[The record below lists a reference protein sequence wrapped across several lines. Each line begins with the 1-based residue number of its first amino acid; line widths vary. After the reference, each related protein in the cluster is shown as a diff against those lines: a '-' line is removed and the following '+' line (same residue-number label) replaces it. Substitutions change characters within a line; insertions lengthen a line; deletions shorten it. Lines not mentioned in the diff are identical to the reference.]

1 MSAGTAPLRRL
12 RGLLP
17 AFRPYRGRVALGIT
31 AILLSVAFG
40 LLAPQLIGAA
50 VDAFRRNPSHAAL
63 LRYALGLVGV
73 AAVQGIF
80 SFVQRRVLVGVSRD
94 IEVDLRDRY
103 FAHLER
109 QPPAFFQERAT
120 GDLMAR
126 ATSDLNAVRMLCGP
140 AIMYSSQTLFTAIG
154 ALLAMA
160 RLDLPLTG
168 VALAALPA
176 VAGATKVF
184 GERIHHRYERV
195 QQGFARLT
203 ARVQESLAGARVVRA
218 YAQEEAERRAFGELN
233 AAYLEENRRLVRI
246 TAAFHPLLQVLV
258 GCGFV
263 AVLYFGGRQIHAG
276 AITVGEFVAFNF
288 FLAKLVWP
296 MIAIGWVINLVQRGA
311 ASFGRLLEILE
322 VEPAVADHEPLVRG
336 ARLRGAVSCR
346 GLVFA
351 YQPGGEPVLGP
362 LAFEVPAGGSLG
374 LVGATGAGKSTLL
387 SLLPRLWEPPEGSL
401 FLDGID
407 VRRLPLAELR
417 AAIAMVPQES
427 FLFSATL
434 AENIAFGRPEASAA
448 EILEAAHLAGLEPD
462 LEALP
467 NGLDTVVGERGLTL
481 SGGQK
486 QRVALARALL
496 RRPRVLLLDDCLS
509 AVDAATEAR
518 VLGNLARAGEGRTVL
533 VVSHRIAAVA
543 ACDLVLVLAAGRITE
558 RGTPAELLAAGGA
571 YAELARLQTLEE
583 ELAAV

>member
-1 MSAGTAPLRRL
+1 MRKLL
-12 RGLLP
+12 GLLP
-17 AFRPYRGRVALGIT
+17 AFRPYRGRVALGVA
-31 AILLSVAFG
+31 AILLSVLFG
-40 LLAPQLIGAA
+40 LAAPQLIGAA
-50 VDAFRRNPSHAAL
+50 VDAFRREGDRAAL
-63 LRYALGLVGV
+63 WRYALGLVGV
-73 AAVQGIF
+73 AAVQGVF
-80 SFVQRRVLVGVSRD
+80 SFVQRRVLVAVSRD

-109 QPPAFFQERAT
+109 QPPAFYQVRAT

-154 ALLAMA
+154 ALVAMA
-160 RLDLPLTG
+160 RIDLALTG

-184 GERIHHRYERV
+184 GARIHRRYERV
-195 QQGFARLT
+195 QGAFSRLT
-203 ARVQESLAGARVVRA
+203 SRVQENLAGARVVRA
-218 YAQEEAERRAFGELN
+218 YAQEEAERRAFGRLN
-233 AAYLEENRRLVRI
+233 DEYLEENRRLVAI

-258 GCGFV
+258 GGAFV
-263 AVLYFGGRQIHAG
+263 AVLYLGGRQIRAG

-311 ASFGRLLEILE
+311 ASFARLLEILE
-322 VEPAVADHEPLVRG
+322 VEPEVRDRAPLVAGHPIAGAVAF
-336 ARLRGAVSCR
+336 R
-346 GLVFA
+346 GLAFA
-351 YQPGGEPVLGP
+351 YGPEGPRVLGP
-362 LAFEVPAGGSLG
+362 LDVEVPAGGSLG
-374 LVGATGAGKSTLL
+374 IVGPTGAGKSTLL
-387 SLLPRLWEPPEGSL
+387 SLLPRLWEPPEGTL
-401 FLDGID
+401 LLDGID

-417 AAIAMVPQES
+417 AAIAVVPQES

-434 AENIAFGRPEASAA
+434 AENVAFGRPEAGEA
-448 EILEAAHLAGLEPD
+448 EIREAAALAGLEPD

-467 NGLDTVVGERGLTL
+467 RGLATVVGERGITL

-518 VLGNLARAGEGRTVL
+518 ILGNLARAGEGRTVF

-543 ACDLVLVLAAGRITE
+543 ACDLILVLEEGRIVE
-558 RGTPAELLAAGGA
+558 RGTHAELLAAGGA
-571 YAELARLQTLEE
+571 YAELARLQSLEE

>member
-1 MSAGTAPLRRL
+1 MRKLL
-12 RGLLP
+12 GLLP
-17 AFRPYRGRVALGIT
+17 AFRPYRGRMALGVV
-31 AILLSVAFG
+31 AIFLSVLVG
-40 LLAPQLIGAA
+40 LAAPHLIGAA
-50 VDAFRRNPSHAAL
+50 VDAFRREASGATL
-63 LRYALGLVGV
+63 WRYALGLVGV

-80 SFVQRRVLVGVSRD
+80 SFVQRRVLVAVSRD

-154 ALLAMA
+154 ALVAMSRIDLA
-160 RLDLPLTG
+160 LTG

-176 VAGATKVF
+176 VAAATKVF
-184 GERIHHRYERV
+184 GERIHRRYERV
-195 QQGFARLT
+195 QRGFSRLT

-218 YAQEEAERRAFGELN
+218 YAQEEAERRAFGRLN
-233 AAYLEENRRLVRI
+233 DEYLEENRRLVRI

-258 GCGFV
+258 GSAFV
-263 AVLYFGGRQIHAG
+263 AVLYVGGLQIRAG

-311 ASFGRLLEILE
+311 ASFARLLEILE
-322 VEPAVADHEPLVRG
+322 VEPEVADREPLVRG
-336 ARLRGAVSCR
+336 HRIEGAVALR

-351 YQPGGEPVLGP
+351 YSPGGAPVLGP
-362 LAFEVPAGGSLG
+362 LDVEVRAGGGLG
-374 LVGATGAGKSTLL
+374 IVGPTGAGKSTLL

-401 FLDGID
+401 LLDGVD

-417 AAIAMVPQES
+417 AAIAMVPQET

-434 AENIAFGRPEASAA
+434 AENVAFGRPDAGEEEIREAT
-448 EILEAAHLAGLEPD
+448 ELAGLGPD

-467 NGLDTVVGERGLTL
+467 RGLATVVGERGITL

-518 VLGNLARAGEGRTVL
+518 ILGNLAKAGEGRTVF

-543 ACDLVLVLAAGRITE
+543 ACDLVLVLEEGRIVE
-558 RGTPAELLAAGGA
+558 RGTHAELLEADGA
-571 YAELARLQTLEE
+571 YAELARLQSLEE

>member
-1 MSAGTAPLRRL
+1 MRKLL
-12 RGLLP
+12 GLLP
-17 AFRPYRGRVALGIT
+17 SFRPYRGRMALGVA
-31 AILLSVAFG
+31 AIFLSVLFG
-40 LLAPQLIGAA
+40 LAAPQLIGAA
-50 VDAFRRNPSHAAL
+50 VDAFRREASGAAL
-63 LRYALGLVGV
+63 WRYALGLVGV

-80 SFVQRRVLVGVSRD
+80 SFVQRRVLVAVSRD

-103 FAHLER
+103 FAHLAR
-109 QPPAFFQERAT
+109 QPPSFFQERAT

-154 ALLAMA
+154 ALVAMS
-160 RLDLPLTG
+160 RLDLALTG
-168 VALAALPA
+168 VAVAALPA

-184 GERIHHRYERV
+184 GERIHRRYERV
-195 QQGFARLT
+195 QGAFSRLT
-203 ARVQESLAGARVVRA
+203 SRVQESLAGARVVRA
-218 YAQEEAERRAFGELN
+218 YAQEDAERRAFGRLN
-233 AAYLEENRRLVRI
+233 DEYLEENRRLVRI

-258 GCGFV
+258 GFAFV
-263 AVLYFGGRQIHAG
+263 AVLYLGGRQIRAG

-311 ASFGRLLEILE
+311 ASFARLLEILD
-322 VEPAVADHEPLVRG
+322 VEPAVADRDPLVRG
-336 ARLRGAVSCR
+336 HRIEGAVAMK
-346 GLVFA
+346 GLVFSYA
-351 YQPGGEPVLGP
+351 PGEPPVLGP
-362 LAFEVPAGGSLG
+362 LDVEVPAGGSLG
-374 LVGATGAGKSTLL
+374 IVGPTGAGKSTLL

-401 FLDGID
+401 LLDGVD

-434 AENIAFGRPEASAA
+434 AENVAFGRPGAGEEEIREAA
-448 EILEAAHLAGLEPD
+448 ELAGLGPD

-467 NGLDTVVGERGLTL
+467 RGLATVVGERGITL

-486 QRVALARALL
+486 QRAALARALL

-518 VLGNLARAGEGRTVL
+518 ILGNLARAGEGRTVF

-543 ACDLVLVLAAGRITE
+543 ACDLILVLDEGRIVE
-558 RGTPAELLAAGGA
+558 RGTHAELLAAGGA
-571 YAELARLQTLEE
+571 YAELARLQSLEE

>member
-1 MSAGTAPLRRL
+1 
-12 RGLLP
+12 
-17 AFRPYRGRVALGIT
+17 
-31 AILLSVAFG
+31 
-40 LLAPQLIGAA
+40 
-50 VDAFRRNPSHAAL
+50 
-63 LRYALGLVGV
+63 
-73 AAVQGIF
+73 
-80 SFVQRRVLVGVSRD
+80 VQR
-94 IEVDLRDRY
+94 
-103 FAHLER
+103 
-109 QPPAFFQERAT
+109 
-120 GDLMAR
+120 
-126 ATSDLNAVRMLCGP
+126 
-140 AIMYSSQTLFTAIG
+140 
-154 ALLAMA
+154 
-160 RLDLPLTG
+160 
-168 VALAALPA
+168 
-176 VAGATKVF
+176 
-184 GERIHHRYERV
+184 
-195 QQGFARLT
+195 GFSRLT

-218 YAQEEAERRAFGELN
+218 YAQEEAERRAFGRLN
-233 AAYLEENRRLVRI
+233 DEYLEENRRLVRI

-258 GCGFV
+258 GSAFV
-263 AVLYFGGRQIHAG
+263 AVLYVGGLQIRAG

-311 ASFGRLLEILE
+311 ASFARLLEILE
-322 VEPAVADHEPLVRG
+322 VEPAVADREPLVRG
-336 ARLRGAVSCR
+336 HRIEGAVALR

-351 YQPGGEPVLGP
+351 YAPGGPPVLGP
-362 LAFEVPAGGSLG
+362 LDVEVRSGGSLG
-374 LVGATGAGKSTLL
+374 IVGPTGAGKSTLL

-401 FLDGID
+401 LLDGVD

-434 AENIAFGRPEASAA
+434 AENVAFGRPDAGEA
-448 EILEAAHLAGLEPD
+448 EISEAVELAGLGPD

-467 NGLDTVVGERGLTL
+467 RGLATVVGERGITL

-518 VLGNLARAGEGRTVL
+518 ILGNLARAGEGRTVI

-543 ACDLVLVLAAGRITE
+543 ACDLILVLEEGRIVE
-558 RGTPAELLAAGGA
+558 RGTHAELLAAGGA
-571 YAELARLQTLEE
+571 YAELARLQSLEE

>member
-1 MSAGTAPLRRL
+1 MRKLL
-12 RGLLP
+12 DLLP
-17 AFRPYRGRVALGIT
+17 AFRPYRGRLALGVT
-31 AILLSVAFG
+31 AIFLSVLFG
-40 LLAPQLIGAA
+40 LAAPQLIGAA
-50 VDAFRRNPSHAAL
+50 VDAFRREASGATL
-63 LRYALGLVGV
+63 WRYALGLVGV
-73 AAVQGIF
+73 AAVQGLF
-80 SFVQRRVLVGVSRD
+80 SFVQRRVLVAVSRD

-109 QPPAFFQERAT
+109 QPPAFFQEHAT

-154 ALLAMA
+154 ALVAMSRIDLA
-160 RLDLPLTG
+160 LTG

-184 GERIHHRYERV
+184 GERIHRRYERV
-195 QQGFARLT
+195 QRGFSRLT

-218 YAQEEAERRAFGELN
+218 YAQEEAERRAFGRLN
-233 AAYLEENRRLVRI
+233 DEYLEENRRLVRI

-258 GCGFV
+258 GSAFV
-263 AVLYFGGRQIHAG
+263 AVLYVGGLQIRAG

-311 ASFGRLLEILE
+311 ASFARLLEILE
-322 VEPAVADHEPLVRG
+322 VEPAVADREPLVRG
-336 ARLRGAVSCR
+336 HRIEGAVALR

-351 YQPGGEPVLGP
+351 YAPGGPPVLGP
-362 LAFEVPAGGSLG
+362 LDVEVRSGGSLG
-374 LVGATGAGKSTLL
+374 IVGPTGAGKSTLL

-401 FLDGID
+401 LLDGVD

-434 AENIAFGRPEASAA
+434 AENVAFGRPDAGEA
-448 EILEAAHLAGLEPD
+448 EISEAVELAGLGPD

-467 NGLDTVVGERGLTL
+467 RGLATVVGERGITL

-518 VLGNLARAGEGRTVL
+518 ILGNLARAGEGRTVI

-543 ACDLVLVLAAGRITE
+543 ACDLILVLEEGRIVE
-558 RGTPAELLAAGGA
+558 RGTHAELLAAGGA
-571 YAELARLQTLEE
+571 YAELARLQSLEE